1 MYCKTIFIFVNYTT
15 LASNNSSRFRKN
27 LLERIWKLIMT
38 NDDKVKDEKLKYNI
52 NREAVNM
59 SALSSGKI
67 DKYEFLTIEE
77 ILSKWNNRTSYKLI
91 CSLILL

>member
-1 MYCKTIFIFVNYTT
+1 MYCKTIFFFVNYTT

-38 NDDKVKDEKLKYNI
+38 NDDKVRDEKLKYNI
-52 NREAVNM
+52 NREAVNI
-59 SALSSGKI
+59 SVLSSGEI
-67 DKYEFLTIEE
+67 DKYEFLTSEE
-77 ILSKWNNRTSYKLI
+77 ILSKWNNRTSYKLT